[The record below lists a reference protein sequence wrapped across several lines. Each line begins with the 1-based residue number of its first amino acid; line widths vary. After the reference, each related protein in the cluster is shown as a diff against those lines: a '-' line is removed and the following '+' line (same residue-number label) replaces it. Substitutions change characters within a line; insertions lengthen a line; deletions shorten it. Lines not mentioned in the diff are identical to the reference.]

1 MEEGGGDG
9 KKKEEFVLKLFSPFD
24 IVSLYLVRL
33 SYFYFSPYREQPV
46 LDIFLRRVLART
58 SYLSMWKHPRDERG
72 RKNIKG
78 GRMENGMKGK
88 EKAAKER
95 ERERRGTRA
104 GKKNDEYREK
114 QEGTSLLERPK
125 HLRVGRV
132 ESRLRGRRRDSP
144 ARKLEKSI

>member
-1 MEEGGGDG
+1 MQKREETG
-9 KKKEEFVLKLFSPFD
+9 KKERREFVLKLFSPFD

-33 SYFYFSPYREQPV
+33 SYFYFSLYREQPV

-72 RKNIKG
+72 RKNIKE
-78 GRMENGMKGK
+78 GRMENGRRMKGRR
-88 EKAAKER
+88 EAAKER
-95 ERERRGTRA
+95 ETRA